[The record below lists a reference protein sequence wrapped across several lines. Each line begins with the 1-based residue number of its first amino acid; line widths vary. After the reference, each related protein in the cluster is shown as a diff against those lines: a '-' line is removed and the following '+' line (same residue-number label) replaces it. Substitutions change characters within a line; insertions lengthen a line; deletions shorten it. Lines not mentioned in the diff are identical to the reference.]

1 MSRSVTLIVH
11 IFLQISL
18 FWEIVFEKNVIFM
31 AKSASPRRKKN
42 WSPWLDS
49 LALLLWG
56 ALLLKYWAT
65 GQLALLIH
73 PNYFGL
79 CMAAGSVLVFLG
91 LGKAW
96 QTLQPSLD
104 PSESVQHVALLPQNV
119 ASFLMVTVAI
129 AGFIISPSVLASQT
143 AIQRGLTE
151 ELPLTRSQP
160 ESFRVGTNPEERTL
174 LDWIRTLNAYP
185 EPDAYAGDPVK
196 VSGFVTSLPQLPDN
210 YVMISRFVLTCC
222 AVDAYPVGLPVKF
235 EGKPE
240 FKNDQWIEVEGEMV
254 TEDLDFGDEVDDEG
268 LPQRQLVIVAS
279 EATKI
284 PTPRNPYDY

>member
-1 MSRSVTLIVH
+1 
-11 IFLQISL
+11 
-18 FWEIVFEKNVIFM
+18 M

-49 LALLLWG
+49 LALVLWG
-56 ALLLKYWAT
+56 SLLLKYGIT

-79 CMAAGSVLVFLG
+79 CMGAGVILLLLG
-91 LGKAW
+91 LGKLW
-96 QTLQPSLD
+96 QTINPSLD

-119 ASFLMVTVAI
+119 ASFLMIVVAI

-160 ESFRVGTNPEERTL
+160 ESFRAGSNPEERTL

-185 EPDAYAGDPVK
+185 EPDAYTGDPVTVK
-196 VSGFVTSLPQLPDN
+196 GFVTSLPQLPEN
-210 YVMISRFVLTCC
+210 YVMVSRFVLTCC

-235 EGKPE
+235 EEKPT
-240 FKNDQWIEVEGEMV
+240 FANDQWIEVQGEMI
-254 TEDLDFGDEVDDEG
+254 TEDLELGDEDGEVG
-268 LPQRQLVIVAS
+268 LPQRQLVISAA
-279 EATKI
+279 EAKEI